1 MCVSSYKRFTILTYQ
16 TVASVEVR
24 TVWLC
29 LLCVILLQVGYPN
42 VGKSST
48 INTLFQ
54 GKKVPVSATP
64 GRTKHFQVCLLHLP
78 PLLCLCLISSCIPFS
93 FPFPS
98 FPPPPPPPP
107 PPSPLTFSSL
117 SSSLSLTASLFSC
130 HPHFT
135 PYSSHLLLSLIPSPL
150 TPSSPTPPSPPDAVH
165 Q

>member
-1 MCVSSYKRFTILTYQ
+1 MVLSVRVTSVCVSSYKRFMILTYQ
-16 TVASVEVR
+16 TVASMEVR

-29 LLCVILLQVGYPN
+29 LLCVFLLQVGYPN

-98 FPPPPPPPP
+98 FPPTLNLLLTLLLPFPYRLSLLLPSSLHPLLFFSSSPLPHPPHPPP
-107 PPSPLTFSSL
+107 
-117 SSSLSLTASLFSC
+117 
-130 HPHFT
+130 
-135 PYSSHLLLSLIPSPL
+135 
-150 TPSSPTPPSPPDAVH
+150 PPDAVH